1 MAISHTV
8 FTRTRQLP
16 WSAAL
21 GSCQASGGFSLH
33 QSYAARGYRSAITSP
48 TLSLTPPLPWPIK
61 LSARKCPSL
70 RFLPLVLDQHL
81 SARQSVSRDVNAP
94 STVFTCSS
102 RETPGKK
109 KKSSSLL
116 RQRFKLASGKKNS
129 IIKELIAESPRGFP
143 DPPSLATLLDK
154 GLWVYLRK
162 QSLGRGWSGLAD
174 RLVQP
179 GPLPAC

>member
-1 MAISHTV
+1 MVSSSG
-8 FTRTRQLP
+8 QLP
-16 WSAAL
+16 GLRRLLAAPVLRGARLPECDNLTHPFADPSAPLADKTVCQEVSFAAL
-21 GSCQASGGFSLH
+21 PPSRARSTPVSATISVPRCERAVHCLH
-33 QSYAARGYRSAITSP
+33 MQLKGN
-48 TLSLTPPLPWPIK
+48 PW
-61 LSARKCPSL
+61 
-70 RFLPLVLDQHL
+70 
-81 SARQSVSRDVNAP
+81 
-94 STVFTCSS
+94 
-102 RETPGKK
+102 KK

-174 RLVQP
+174 RLVQQAHF
-179 GPLPAC
+179 LPAEDTN